1 MNFAKIALETIYML
15 QTLKTWSHFFY
26 KGSFHLLKI
35 FLELIS
41 MVKVHEI
48 AKMCQ
53 NLDHFSFYYCKSLS
67 NTFLSW
73 GTPKW
78 CPRKLRFESCGYFD
92 VIFDLKGIKNKI
104 SNFWHNETPYFSCS
118 SITSLSTLG
127 VQISKCNYISEMNC
141 NMRYLWALFYINSS
155 ILGRGRG

>member
-1 MNFAKIALETIYML
+1 MVCAIWTRFLCHFQNGASLFCTLKTGEVINQNVNFNPFCTDFAKIALVTIYML

-41 MVKVHEI
+41 MVKVLEI

-53 NLDHFSFYYCKSLS
+53 ILDYFSFYYCKSLS

-104 SNFWHNETPYFSCS
+104 SNFWHNETP
-118 SITSLSTLG
+118 
-127 VQISKCNYISEMNC
+127 
-141 NMRYLWALFYINSS
+141 
-155 ILGRGRG
+155 

>member
-1 MNFAKIALETIYML
+1 MDSKMNCTIWTRFLCHFQNGASLFCTPKNVKVIKQFVNFHSFCMRFAKIALVTIYMR

-53 NLDHFSFYYCKSLS
+53 IFGYFSFYYCKSLS

-104 SNFWHNETPYFSCS
+104 SNFWH
-118 SITSLSTLG
+118 ISLYVWNTL
-127 VQISKCNYISEMNC
+127 
-141 NMRYLWALFYINSS
+141 
-155 ILGRGRG
+155 